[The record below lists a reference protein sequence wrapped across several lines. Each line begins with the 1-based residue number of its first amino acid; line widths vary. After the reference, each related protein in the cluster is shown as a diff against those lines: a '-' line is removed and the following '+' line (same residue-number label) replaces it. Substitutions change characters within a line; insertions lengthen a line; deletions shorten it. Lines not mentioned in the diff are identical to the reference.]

1 MAAAWHAH
9 VPADERWVRPRGWA
23 TRVAV
28 LSAGATIFGSAA
40 TLANHTVYQIP
51 AVHTKT
57 LTNCLPAAAAMALN
71 LILHWMMQWRASRRP
86 RRTPRRMAT
95 SPVSDD
101 PLLGSDGKPW
111 RKPLF
116 HRWHL
121 LFLPAMLDLATTVL
135 LNLAFQRA
143 PASVV
148 AMVGSCSVVV
158 VALLSKWLLKTEYRP
173 IQRAGIATA
182 VAGLGVVSA
191 ATAIHHNLKLRQLSS
206 SGLFGCLLTL
216 VATLAV
222 SLCWCLEE
230 RYLKRGYFAPVEQV
244 GIEGCIQLLV
254 LFLAVYPIAMLP
266 GHDHGHVEDIGAAAR
281 LAFSGTGQGLLVG
294 LLGGAELLSLALYN
308 PLSQAIGAASGSVL
322 RTLCA
327 ALRVVLVWSGGLV
340 LFYATGGDFGEDW
353 EPDSAPM
360 RICGFGLLITGM
372 AMFARAYRTA
382 AHPSEPE
389 LADSANYASSDP
401 DLTFGSGLRDS
412 VSRLL
417 DELTVGPFP
426 HVNQSGVAPAS
437 GGWAPGDGALPVLR
451 ETAGG
456 TSTEPLR
463 AVTDGGTT
471 ASGSAATSSATQ
483 RLVSVTQ

>member
-1 MAAAWHAH
+1 MVAAWHAH
-9 VPADERWVRPRGWA
+9 VAADERWVRPRGWA

-51 AVHTKT
+51 AFHTKT
-57 LTNCLPAAAAMALN
+57 LTNCMPVASAMALN
-71 LILHWMMQWRASRRP
+71 LILHWIMQWRARRRP
-86 RRTPRRMAT
+86 RRSVRMTT
-95 SPVSDD
+95 SPVD
-101 PLLGSDGKPW
+101 PLLDSAGKPW

-121 LFLPAMLDLATTVL
+121 LFVPAMLDLATTVL

-148 AMVGSCSVVV
+148 AMVGSCSVLV
-158 VALLSKWLLKTEYRP
+158 VALLTRWLLETEYQP
-173 IQRAGIATA
+173 IQWAGIATA
-182 VAGLGVVSA
+182 VVGLGVVSA
-191 ATAIHHNLKLRQLSS
+191 ATAIHHNLHLHQLSS
-206 SGLFGCLLTL
+206 SHLFGCLLTL

-266 GHDHGHVEDIGAAAR
+266 GHDHGHVEDIGSAAR
-281 LAFSGTGQGLLVG
+281 LAFSGTGQGLLLG

-327 ALRVVLVWSGGLV
+327 ALRVVLVWTGGLV
-340 LFYATGGDFGEDW
+340 LFYATGGEYGEDW
-353 EPDSAPM
+353 ESDSGPM
-360 RICGFGLLITGM
+360 RICGFGLLIAGM
-372 AMFARAYRTA
+372 VMFARAYRTA
-382 AHPSEPE
+382 AQPSEPE
-389 LADSANYASSDP
+389 LANSDNYASSDA
-401 DLTFGSGLRDS
+401 DQTFGSGLRDS

-426 HVNQSGVAPAS
+426 HVNPSGVAPAS
-437 GGWAPGDGALPVLR
+437 SGWTPGDGALPVLH
-451 ETAGG
+451 ETAGA

-463 AVTDGGTT
+463 AVTDGGST
-471 ASGSAATSSATQ
+471 ASGTAASTSSAAP
-483 RLVSVTQ
+483 RHVSVTQ